1 MNLQVL
7 GKIFFR
13 SFVLIR
19 IRIVSLHRKDIV
31 KFYHNKLLLGVKEV
45 VVSLISISASNKWHK
60 SSRLLDLPCIIHK
73 FKQRRKI

>member
-1 MNLQVL
+1 MRTGNICTCSFSQREVTVNLQVL

-45 VVSLISISASNKWHK
+45 VVSFNQ
-60 SSRLLDLPCIIHK
+60 C
-73 FKQRRKI
+73 